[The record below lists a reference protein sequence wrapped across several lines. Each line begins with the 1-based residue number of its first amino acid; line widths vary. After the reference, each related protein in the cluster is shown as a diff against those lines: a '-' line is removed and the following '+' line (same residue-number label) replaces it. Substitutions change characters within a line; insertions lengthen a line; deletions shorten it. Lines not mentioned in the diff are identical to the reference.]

1 MTYSAFLALFL
12 LVPVLV
18 TAAFTRIF
26 HGWGKRI
33 PSSLRAWP
41 AMPVLAGH
49 AALAVLYTAP
59 WDNYLVATQVWWY
72 DPALVSGL
80 VIGYVPLEEYL
91 FFIAQTVLV
100 GLWTLLAARLTRRE
114 GRKLQPRPFLRL
126 WSTLLAC
133 MTGAFGAYLL
143 ANRQFAGNYSRP
155 GAGLGLRPDS
165 NSIQFRGRHSLALPL
180 AHRLDADSGRSL
192 PFNYRR
198 PGNSRRHL
206 DNKPTAIVRYAL
218 GGHTACRRNALLFAD
233 NCHGHLWSDID
244 AVTVQ
249 S

>member
-1 MTYSAFLALFL
+1 
-12 LVPVLV
+12 
-18 TAAFTRIF
+18 
-26 HGWGKRI
+26 
-33 PSSLRAWP
+33 
-41 AMPVLAGH
+41 MPVLAGH

-143 ANRQFAGNYSRP
+143 ANRQVAGSY
-155 GAGLGLRPDS
+155 LGLELVWASVPIA
-165 NSIQFRGRHSLALPL
+165 IQFSFGADILWHYRSHIAWTLIPAVAYLSIVDALAIRAGTWTISPLQSSGMLLGGILPVEEML
-180 AHRLDADSGRSL
+180 FFLLTTAMVIFGVTLMLSQFSHERAQRL
-192 PFNYRR
+192 PFH
-198 PGNSRRHL
+198 G
-206 DNKPTAIVRYAL
+206 
-218 GGHTACRRNALLFAD
+218 RN
-233 NCHGHLWSDID
+233 
-244 AVTVQ
+244 V
-249 S
+249 